1 MYYHIYFDTNIY
13 INHYKSNTEDIILI
27 GIKEAYRLSV
37 KYIKDKII
45 ITIIRNT
52 IVNTIVNTIRNTI
65 RNIIINNIDTCISP
79 S

>member
-13 INHYKSNTEDIILI
+13 INHYKSKYRRYLLI

-52 IVNTIVNTIRNTI
+52 IVNTIVNTIRN
-65 RNIIINNIDTCISP
+65 IIINNIDTCISP